1 MPKQKYVEKN
11 RRMCIRSK
19 EKKDG
24 KTVKTTKAR
33 SNFTFKP
40 TIQVLGPKNGYI
52 VQIKVF
58 CNCFLFLQFVWTVV
72 LLELSKQFCGQ
83 C

>member
-58 CNCFLFLQFVWTVV
+58 CD
-72 LLELSKQFCGQ
+72 EAER
-83 C
+83 

>member
-1 MPKQKYVEKN
+1 MIPYTSIALFLRLCHHYVEMPKQKYVEKN

-58 CNCFLFLQFVWTVV
+58 CN
-72 LLELSKQFCGQ
+72 EAER
-83 C
+83 